1 MPVHDENEKKRYEK
15 KNKSATSMWLS
26 DKNEDNDT
34 KRRKISHAFTSPPS
48 HLIELTHSWAP
59 ICWARGNL
67 PSLMSTPTMY
77 LVGIFFRFLFYV
89 MRQYHNKRGI
99 IRDMIEMPNLAPAA
113 LAA

>member
-77 LVGIFFRFLFYV
+77 LVGT
-89 MRQYHNKRGI
+89 
-99 IRDMIEMPNLAPAA
+99 
-113 LAA
+113 